1 MEKDTNIHL
10 QNSIEKVLLENLKYQ
25 NRTRRWNTFF
35 NFLKF
40 FIFLIFISIFF
51 SVLQTIQKST
61 SYSDK
66 DKKPHTA
73 LIKVNGVIA
82 EDSILGSADS
92 IIKSLR
98 KAFENE
104 NAKGIILDLN
114 SPGGS
119 PVQSD
124 LVFQEILEL
133 KKSNPDKKVYGVVSD
148 ICASGCYYIASAAD
162 EIFANRASIV
172 GSIGVLYN
180 GFGFVNAMDKL
191 GIERRLV
198 TAGKN
203 KAILDPFSPTNEKDV
218 TLLKARLNDIHDIFI
233 KAVKEG
239 RGDKLNK
246 EKYDSIFSGLFWT
259 GDEAKNLGIIDG
271 FNSKLNV
278 AENIIKEKEIVNYS
292 KRPGLLNK
300 LGSKFGASFKE
311 SVFKSF
317 EIL

>member
-1 MEKDTNIHL
+1 MEKDTNMHL

>member
-1 MEKDTNIHL
+1 MEKDTNMHL
-10 QNSIEKVLLENLKYQ
+10 QNSIEKVLLENLKHQ
-25 NRTRRWNTFF
+25 NRTRRWNIFF

-40 FIFLIFISIFF
+40 FIFLVFLSIFL
-51 SVLQTIQKST
+51 SVLQAIQKNTRST
-61 SYSDK
+61 NK
-66 DKKPHTA
+66 DDRPHTA
-73 LIKVNGVIA
+73 LIKINGVISD
-82 EDSILGSADS
+82 DSLLGSSDS

-98 KAFENE
+98 KAFKNE

-133 KKSNPDKKVYGVVSD
+133 KKTHPKKKVYGVISD
-148 ICASGCYYIASAAD
+148 ICASGCYYIASASD

-203 KAILDPFSPTNEKDV
+203 KGILDPFSPTDEKDV
-218 TLLKARLNDIHDIFI
+218 TILKARLNDVHDIFI
-233 KAVKEG
+233 NAVKEG
-239 RGDKLNK
+239 RGKKLNK
-246 EKYDSIFSGLFWT
+246 EKYQTIFSGLFWT
-259 GDEAKNLGIIDG
+259 GNEAQSLGIIDG
-271 FNSKLNV
+271 FYYCKIRKV
-278 AENIIKEKEIVNYS
+278 TEK
-292 KRPGLLNK
+292 
-300 LGSKFGASFKE
+300 
-311 SVFKSF
+311 
-317 EIL
+317 